1 MFLVPDRMSIK
12 EFKASHE
19 RIQNYSITL
28 DNFFKMCLIIQRAVA
43 HIPIIIMGESGVGKT
58 ALIKFLVEVVF
69 QQRFLVFN
77 IHAGVD

>member
-1 MFLVPDRMSIK
+1 MFNIPDKKTIK
-12 EFKASHE
+12 ELKNEHDK
-19 RIQNYSITL
+19 IKNYSITL

-77 IHAGVD
+77 VHAGVD